1 MNLTPSRVGEVIE
14 ANSTIFVT
22 QCYKLYV
29 TPPLGGFV
37 RTGSPP
43 TYGVVSLASTE
54 PLDRARPI
62 IARGEQ
68 AASEADIYRDN
79 PQLAQLL
86 TSRFESLILGYTQ
99 DGASHQFLPPLPPR
113 VHSFVYACTPSEVVE
128 FTSRLDFIHLLL
140 NAGTPVAD
148 EIVGACLK
156 DAALA
161 HPDRQQFLYH
171 AGKVLAMELAEDLPR
186 LTAVLRRIR
195 L

>member
-1 MNLTPSRVGEVIE
+1 MNLTPSRVGEVVE
-14 ANSTIFVT
+14 AKSTIFVT

-99 DGASHQFLPPLPPR
+99 DGASHQFLPPLPPAGPFLCVCLHPVR
-113 VHSFVYACTPSEVVE
+113 SGGVHQPSGLYPSVAK
-128 FTSRLDFIHLLL
+128 RR
-140 NAGTPVAD
+140 NARCG
-148 EIVGACLK
+148 
-156 DAALA
+156 
-161 HPDRQQFLYH
+161 
-171 AGKVLAMELAEDLPR
+171 
-186 LTAVLRRIR
+186 
-195 L
+195 